1 MFLTLN
7 SLNAPC
13 FLIEKPV
20 GESVPQEWKWWAN
33 AALSRLL
40 GLTQLPIPL
49 EASDLDDTTSA
60 ETLRVLIAATS
71 IQEFLDLTQWI
82 SSNDETDSSFPGT
95 ISVMSNNEKK
105 RFSLIWKRKE
115 VKSGSANRNGIL
127 VVKGTELRE
136 EHPDSNVT
144 LHRITPPTIDTK
156 HSTEFRQET
165 LLDALPYAVELY
177 DQEGDLLYLNS
188 TFHDIFG
195 LSTTD
200 WNPNEHFGPPFREL
214 VKPECFLKLM
224 SSRAEVFQKQ
234 TSVSLK
240 VELLSSSTAYP
251 NRVSIDIQPFFDQK
265 SKKLLGFTSCSRP
278 IPSPQL
284 GTLQANLQTER
295 NETKN
300 LRETIQSLE
309 IETVSLRKQ
318 LELNKFQL
326 LELLDKYQDLKP
338 ESLPE
343 SPFQLHKVPGRR
355 RSFLDVFVN
364 PAFDDEGSPVPPTS
378 LLSPSTPPPG
388 SPRLAKSRK
397 SSMATIFAAMKQR
410 VVGTDGNT
418 NKDIVDASLLLD
430 ITCTEIRN
438 AVHEMIHAGNDASVI
453 LAACQGLK
461 TVVEQVEALRRL
473 QTTPVDLYS
482 NFKPSDLIH
491 QILDSIPTK
500 TRNAMSTHF
509 CDRLETTPTLLLKGD
524 IRSISHVF
532 LNMIEYFNGGGKLR
546 LEVFTSVSSDYLFY
560 IAVRDRISG
569 TSTKENNELEAS
581 LKLGNVKKLYEVYG
595 RSGVG
600 LYLAKRLAEQMGGH
614 FDIKHDAGTC
624 IVAAIPCEQ
633 GQAPNEATPEVMDS
647 AKIFLSTENIIKPK
661 FLVVDE
667 CAQSQNILV
676 SILKSE
682 GYGVKIA
689 VTAAE
694 ALKILQS
701 GQFDAVF
708 ASSNSSTNTDLTQQC
723 SVPVVVISSDSQMG
737 RVEEIAE
744 SGAQAVLLKPFR
756 HHEVKQVL
764 AELKSRTLDI
774 KKEAYMRSLLT
785 TLESSNST
793 DIPTTSSRRD
803 LKAALMTFL

>member
-20 GESVPQEWKWWAN
+20 GKSVPQEWKWWAN

-95 ISVMSNNEKK
+95 ISVVSNNEKK

-127 VVKGTELRE
+127 VVVKGTELRE

-144 LHRITPPTIDTK
+144 LHRITPPTTDTK
-156 HSTEFRQET
+156 HSTIEFRQET

-188 TFHDIFG
+188 RFHDIFG

-200 WNPNEHFGPPFREL
+200 WNPNEHFGPPFRDL

-240 VELLSSSTAYP
+240 VELLGSSTAYP

-278 IPSPQL
+278 IPSTPQL
-284 GTLQANLQTER
+284 ETLQADLQTER

-309 IETVSLRKQ
+309 IETISLRKQ

-338 ESLPE
+338 ESAPE
-343 SPFQLHKVPGRR
+343 SPFQLHKIPGRR

-364 PAFDDEGSPVPPTS
+364 PAFDDEGTPVPPTS

-418 NKDIVDASLLLD
+418 NKDIVHASLLLD
-430 ITCTEIRN
+430 IMCTEIRN
-438 AVHEMIHAGNDASVI
+438 AVHEIIHAGNDASVI

-461 TVVEQVEALRRL
+461 TVVEQVETLGRL
-473 QTTPVDLYS
+473 Q
-482 NFKPSDLIH
+482 
-491 QILDSIPTK
+491 
-500 TRNAMSTHF
+500 
-509 CDRLETTPTLLLKGD
+509 
-524 IRSISHVF
+524 
-532 LNMIEYFNGGGKLR
+532 
-546 LEVFTSVSSDYLFY
+546 
-560 IAVRDRISG
+560 
-569 TSTKENNELEAS
+569 
-581 LKLGNVKKLYEVYG
+581 
-595 RSGVG
+595 
-600 LYLAKRLAEQMGGH
+600 
-614 FDIKHDAGTC
+614 
-624 IVAAIPCEQ
+624 
-633 GQAPNEATPEVMDS
+633 
-647 AKIFLSTENIIKPK
+647 LS
-661 FLVVDE
+661 F
-667 CAQSQNILV
+667 
-676 SILKSE
+676 
-682 GYGVKIA
+682 
-689 VTAAE
+689 
-694 ALKILQS
+694 
-701 GQFDAVF
+701 
-708 ASSNSSTNTDLTQQC
+708 
-723 SVPVVVISSDSQMG
+723 
-737 RVEEIAE
+737 
-744 SGAQAVLLKPFR
+744 
-756 HHEVKQVL
+756 
-764 AELKSRTLDI
+764 
-774 KKEAYMRSLLT
+774 
-785 TLESSNST
+785 
-793 DIPTTSSRRD
+793 
-803 LKAALMTFL
+803 